1 MVMKTEQKEDGKI
14 QIQDKGE
21 IKFNERQK
29 VWNTDVAS
37 P

>member
-1 MVMKTEQKEDGKI
+1 MVMKTEWKEDGKI

-21 IKFNERQK
+21 TKFNERQK
-29 VWNTDVAS
+29 VWSRDVAS